1 MGRIWASLLLVSL
14 PFVLFLAFANVLTT
28 NPYLSLGLL
37 FGLQF
42 ALWVIVGFTEDDVE
56 AITNLYYLSPGWLKF
71 QLMAEEASVW
81 RSAAL
86 HQVLFAL
93 GFGGLGHLAF
103 RRRDL

>member
-1 MGRIWASLLLVSL
+1 MQTD
-14 PFVLFLAFANVLTT
+14 LFAPA
-28 NPYLSLGLL
+28 
-37 FGLQF
+37 
-42 ALWVIVGFTEDDVE
+42 GFTEDDVQ

-93 GFGGLGHLAF
+93 GFGGLGHLVF